1 MIGLSVSTITP
12 TSSKVLSIGPFEEDL
27 LIAGMPTFHI
37 KSTVLTGNN
46 GHLFIEMRDGESG
59 MHLGHA
65 VMDLRFHAGGKQG
78 SQLVP
83 FQTVVA
89 MMEFFPMDVVI
100 PAGSTI
106 ELVISQ
112 TGEDYIPSAASV
124 GPVQLDL
131 SDESI
136 LTLPLVN
143 RTSEDYFRASGH
155 DYSGENGTRSY

>member
-1 MIGLSVSTITP
+1 
-12 TSSKVLSIGPFEEDL
+12 
-27 LIAGMPTFHI
+27 
-37 KSTVLTGNN
+37 
-46 GHLFIEMRDGESG
+46 
-59 MHLGHA
+59 
-65 VMDLRFHAGGKQG
+65 MDLRFHAGGKQG

-100 PAGSTI
+100 PVGSTI

-143 RTSEDYFRASGH
+143 RTNEDYFRASARLFREMVLGVI
-155 DYSGENGTRSY
+155 N